1 MLEQDF
7 PPPVFYEYPKSIV
20 DSLNDFTKPF
30 SHFAIAKLLNYEANM
45 SLLIPQIAFRLSKI
59 PTEYIKDKE
68 IEAELKLF

>member
-1 MLEQDF
+1 
-7 PPPVFYEYPKSIV
+7 V
-20 DSLNDFTKPF
+20 DSLNDFTQPF

-68 IEAELKLF
+68 IEA